1 MGYVFIATT
10 TPLCKLQTFKVKA
23 LQFITHCFLRQER
36 FEAAEVAGKFTFQF
50 ARSKFCLKCIN
61 GCDVKERLCCSNLP
75 LQQQIHRQE
84 VKQDAS
90 STIIISTQGTNFKI
104 EDKNLGT
111 DCVSKLLGNFNPFAI
126 FSLLITSWH
135 LNCFPWLHFKIFF
148 ILSKFWLPQKESP
161 SNSQESFFTCG

>member
-1 MGYVFIATT
+1 MKKIFKRNDNCDCFEVKTLKTFDYQKAEERKRIYHFMQGNQLARTHNFYLFTDSFIKPKTSNRTTILDSILGYVFIATT
-10 TPLCKLQTFKVKA
+10 IPLCKLQTFKVKA

-84 VKQDAS
+84 VK
-90 STIIISTQGTNFKI
+90 TGR
-104 EDKNLGT
+104 
-111 DCVSKLLGNFNPFAI
+111 
-126 FSLLITSWH
+126 
-135 LNCFPWLHFKIFF
+135 
-148 ILSKFWLPQKESP
+148 
-161 SNSQESFFTCG
+161 